1 MQDETTCR
9 FKLPTRVRFGPDLID
24 AFVPHIALTE
34 RISELPEVTVR
45 ERGDDTMRE
54 TVDVYVQGQV
64 TRLGKVPPARLFCRI
79 DHESIT
85 VFGLDAWGKHQVLA
99 GGWGSLH
106 RRDVRL
112 HMPRNDTEADVCW
125 SILRQAYDALRTTP
139 VAPGV
144 HVVPRL
150 VWPSHSRTKLQ

>member
-24 AFVPHIALTE
+24 AFVPRIALAE
-34 RISELPEVTVR
+34 RIAELPEVTVR
-45 ERGDDTMRE
+45 ERGDDAMGA
-54 TVDVYVQGQV
+54 TVDIYLQGQV

-85 VFGLDAWGKHQVLA
+85 VFGLDDWEKHQVLA

-112 HMPRNDTEADVCW
+112 HMPRNETETDVCW
-125 SILRQAYDALRTTP
+125 TILRQAYDAFRITP
-139 VAPGV
+139 VPPGLRLAP
-144 HVVPRL
+144 RR
-150 VWPSHSRTKLQ
+150 VWPTYSRTKLQ